1 MTTTRPLRAGR
12 GEFDGQELNTSVPPA
27 LGGQQTPDASTMAK
41 FAARLRASKTLEA
54 TTEPYVAYGATEHL
68 FKLCASA
75 GDYTMPTL
83 AAGES
88 KPVTSAG
95 EELGVPTPGS
105 WYESYSILPT
115 FNAWAQITFLHM
127 YLLTVRLRMFPADHA
142 RHWHQN
148 LMDHFFYA
156 AEDRMVVFHGIEARS
171 VRNKYLKDLFVQWR
185 GVLAAYDEGL
195 IKGDAVMATAVWR
208 NVFGASEDVDAV
220 SLAEITAWMYE
231 NLRMLEKKDDT
242 RVASVGFQFGRP
254 KAVASKTPAPAAGQ
268 STANGDN
275 DASGLVTPQSSK
287 Q

>member
-1 MTTTRPLRAGR
+1 
-12 GEFDGQELNTSVPPA
+12 
-27 LGGQQTPDASTMAK
+27 MAK

-75 GDYTMPTL
+75 GDYTMKTL
-83 AAGES
+83 AVGEE
-88 KPVTSAG
+88 KQVTTQG
-95 EELGVPTPGS
+95 EELGVPRVGS
-105 WYESYSILPT
+105 WYESYDILPT

-148 LMDHFFYA
+148 LLDHFFYA
-156 AEDRMVVFHGIEARS
+156 AEDRMAVFHGIEART

-208 NVFGASEDVDAV
+208 NVFSAREDVDAV
-220 SLAEITAWMYE
+220 HLAEITGWMYE
-231 NLRMLEKKDDT
+231 NLHMLEKKNDT
-242 RVASVGFQFGRP
+242 RVASVGFEFGKP
-254 KAVASKTPAPAAGQ
+254 GKAASRTPALAAGPPK
-268 STANGDN
+268 TAGD
-275 DASGLVTPQSSK
+275 DVASGLVTPKSSV
-287 Q
+287 